1 MMKYVPI
8 TLTLSFA
15 FAAIFVLFG
24 TQKSDLSARLSKVD
38 AKKAAHYE
46 SRFKEIVLSD
56 LNNETFKLSEV
67 AAPVVII
74 NFWASWCTP
83 CLEEFPSLVRLR
95 EKYPA
100 NQVEVIGINSDEDDQ
115 LKKIAKTS
123 KEYKINFKV
132 IPDKNGELLEKFMIS
147 AIPVT
152 IVFIKGKATQVSL
165 GRKDFMA
172 EEFIQKI
179 EEALK

>member
-15 FAAIFVLFG
+15 LAAVFVLFG

-46 SRFKEIVLSD
+46 SRFKEIVLND
-56 LNNETFKLSEV
+56 LNSEKIKLSDVE
-67 AAPVVII
+67 APVVII

-83 CLEEFPSLVRLR
+83 CLEEFPSLVSLR
-95 EKYPA
+95 EKFSA
-100 NQVEVIGINSDEDDQ
+100 DQVEVIGINSDEDDQ
-115 LKKIAKTS
+115 LKKILKTTN
-123 KEYKINFKV
+123 EYKINFKIV
-132 IPDKNGELLEKFMIS
+132 PDKNGELLEKFMIS

-152 IVFIKGKATQVSL
+152 IVFIRGKATQVSL
-165 GRKDFMA
+165 GRKDFMS
-172 EEFIQKI
+172 EEFIQTI
-179 EEALK
+179 ETALK